1 MVTASLLLDGNTNI
15 ALIRNDLSAKGKFI
29 KKKDIYNLKYK
40 LYKNIVPNDS
50 NDLNIII
57 KAMQDDNIN
66 NIIEIYKEDNTFK
79 GLYFQTPA
87 MKEIFAR
94 FPELLLIDVTYKLNN
109 FSLPVFTLYVVDG
122 EESTRF
128 AGVWIVAS
136 ENYNN
141 IFNMCGFFKINN
153 NNHNKI
159 QIILSGTDVAGH
171 QAYKDAFPGV
181 EIEICLFHVFQSFRR
196 EITIKKRNILDVQVK
211 PILKILKK
219 MVYASTLARYT
230 KFYRRFESMQVEEV
244 LEYYNKNWHPIR
256 EEFCLAWRPRKNNFN
271 ILTNNRTEVM
281 RRVFKMVNYSSLCDL
296 FKRLKIIIDSSEQES
311 IHKIMMND
319 KKKSFNKIEMDSSEY
334 LYEKLLTTAGFEKI
348 ETQLILSK
356 TTKLTN
362 YISANYYDCTCG
374 YKSRLQIPCE
384 HILKLR
390 KVSDIPLFDEK
401 LVGQRWHKEYNIQP
415 YLKNEFIFDNN
426 KNIDKI
432 LDDFIPPIS
441 ETSQK
446 VSTQRKTFKQSKM
459 IADQIEKDIF
469 PTLPNPTF
477 NEDFEIQRS

>member
-1 MVTASLLLDGNTNI
+1 MATNFKTLIHSTLSNKNLIIYLCPLNRRMLALGNQFLTYADVRKTLNDYENNVYTNFFIYKCEKLKEPSPLVYRKLYFSCVEGKKQKSASKGIRKRRTMKHDCPSKIIFTHKKEPYPLLEITLINENHNHVLDPIVFRERPKQRKLNEEEKKMVTASLLLDGNTNI
-15 ALIRNDLSAKGKFI
+15 ALIRNDL
-29 KKKDIYNLKYK
+29 N
-40 LYKNIVPNDS
+40 
-50 NDLNIII
+50 
-57 KAMQDDNIN
+57 
-66 NIIEIYKEDNTFK
+66 
-79 GLYFQTPA
+79 
-87 MKEIFAR
+87 
-94 FPELLLIDVTYKLNN
+94 
-109 FSLPVFTLYVVDG
+109 
-122 EESTRF
+122 
-128 AGVWIVAS
+128 
-136 ENYNN
+136 
-141 IFNMCGFFKINN
+141 
-153 NNHNKI
+153 
-159 QIILSGTDVAGH
+159 
-171 QAYKDAFPGV
+171 
-181 EIEICLFHVFQSFRR
+181 
-196 EITIKKRNILDVQVK
+196 
-211 PILKILKK
+211 
-219 MVYASTLARYT
+219 
-230 KFYRRFESMQVEEV
+230 
-244 LEYYNKNWHPIR
+244 
-256 EEFCLAWRPRKNNFN
+256 
-271 ILTNNRTEVM
+271 
-281 RRVFKMVNYSSLCDL
+281 
-296 FKRLKIIIDSSEQES
+296 SSEQES